1 MFSKILN
8 LIRSFLSV
16 SVPDNCKEEFEI
28 GINRIN
34 ISRAKITA
42 ATFIFLETLQLAA
55 LFIIKKEGFLK
66 KPVIYYGVMYTFL
79 LLVMIVYLLIFVKLG
94 NNIPE
99 HGRGIRVAGISFI
112 SAILLWCAGISL
124 LDQLSSG
131 QVIVYTVA
139 IISIAITPFF
149 GPVTLLIVYL
159 SIHALFLAF
168 MPYFQKSGEMLFGN
182 FINSTTFLIISWA
195 ISYMRYKKQAED
207 FNNRRI
213 IQEKS
218 DELNRINKEL
228 EAANRKLEKLS
239 QTDSLTGVFNRFM
252 FDRTVKAE
260 WNRCK
265 RHFLPLSLIMID
277 IDFFKAFNDNYGHQT
292 GDDCIRRVAEV
303 LSACAKRSS
312 DVVTRYGGEEFA
324 IILPHMENENALE
337 LAEKMRIMVEELA
350 IPHAYS
356 CISEYATISLGVNT
370 IIPSDKS
377 SVEEYIRTAD
387 KALYEAKKFR
397 NNIVVA

>member
-1 MFSKILN
+1 MFSIILN

-149 GPVTLLIVYL
+149 GPVTLLLVYM
-159 SIHALFLAF
+159 SIHTLFLAF

-228 EAANRKLEKLS
+228 EAAN
-239 QTDSLTGVFNRFM
+239 LTV
-252 FDRTVKAE
+252 
-260 WNRCK
+260 
-265 RHFLPLSLIMID
+265 LQ
-277 IDFFKAFNDNYGHQT
+277 AFH
-292 GDDCIRRVAEV
+292 
-303 LSACAKRSS
+303 RSMS
-312 DVVTRYGGEEFA
+312 ICHGF
-324 IILPHMENENALE
+324 
-337 LAEKMRIMVEELA
+337 
-350 IPHAYS
+350 
-356 CISEYATISLGVNT
+356 
-370 IIPSDKS
+370 
-377 SVEEYIRTAD
+377 
-387 KALYEAKKFR
+387 
-397 NNIVVA
+397 